1 MVNIYGTLGPA
12 WRKREGAGGDVFT
25 GNDRNAA
32 EPVPCYARRV
42 RGSDWKD
49 EARSRKMR
57 GKTAA
62 SRGPSGTRNCE
73 LEPSLSLFR

>member
-1 MVNIYGTLGPA
+1 M
-12 WRKREGAGGDVFT
+12 RKREGAGGDVFT

-49 EARSRKMR
+49 EELLVKDLTDEEKEELNRKD
-57 GKTAA
+57 
-62 SRGPSGTRNCE
+62 
-73 LEPSLSLFR
+73 

>member
-49 EARSRKMR
+49 EARSRKC
-57 GKTAA
+57 GVKPQLLVDLQ
-62 SRGPSGTRNCE
+62 GPGTTNWNH
-73 LEPSLSLFR
+73 L